1 MLPAS
6 IPIRTSACPARANR
20 SELMRLG
27 HDADQAVERQ
37 HRDHP
42 RPMPDGVARENL
54 NGSSDACMPSSPP
67 TTRQPS
73 GINMKDRTMM
83 RMP

>member
-1 MLPAS
+1 MMPTRPLSVS
-6 IPIRTSACPARANR
+6 IAITH
-20 SELMRLG
+20 G
-27 HDADQAVERQ
+27 
-37 HRDHP
+37 
-42 RPMPDGVARENL
+42 PMPDGVARENL

-73 GINMKDRTMM
+73 GINMKDKTMM